1 MQEILQ
7 TVIWI
12 IAIVFAVTV
21 AEMIRELHTFRVREY
36 EVISPKLNG
45 IKKNLQ
51 VVLLSDLHNHVYGEK
66 NKKLLDEIRKIHPD
80 LILVAGDML
89 VGKEDISWEA
99 AAQFVEQL
107 PSICPVYYGNGNHE
121 QRMKEQ
127 PEVYGDA
134 FSSYKERLEKAG
146 IHFLENQTDQI
157 KIAGK
162 TIAVTGLELPNS
174 YYKKFRKHLL
184 GTEKL
189 GEMLGKGEAENFQIL
204 IAHNPVFFQDYRNWG
219 ADLVVS
225 GHLHGGIIRIPGV
238 GGLITPQAK
247 LFPKYSG
254 ELTKEEESYIAVS
267 RGLGSHTVNIRLF
280 NEAEIVVLEL
290 KPEQEKEEDR

>member
-1 MQEILQ
+1 M
-7 TVIWI
+7 IWI
-12 IAIVFAVTV
+12 IAIIFAVTV

-45 IKKNLQ
+45 MDKNLQ

-89 VGKEDISWEA
+89 VGKEDTSWEV
-99 AAQFVEQL
+99 AAQLVEQL
-107 PSICPVYYGNGNHE
+107 PKICPVYYGNGNHE

-127 PEVYGDA
+127 PELYGDNFLA
-134 FSSYKERLEKAG
+134 YKERLEKKG
-146 IHFLENQTDQI
+146 VHFLENKTEHI
-157 KIAGK
+157 RIAGK
-162 TIAVTGLELPNS
+162 NIAISGLELPNS
-174 YYKKFRKHLL
+174 YYKKFRKHVL
-184 GTEKL
+184 GKEKL
-189 GEMLGKGEAENFQIL
+189 NKMLGAVEQEEFQIL

-225 GHLHGGIIRIPGV
+225 GHLHGGIIRIPGL

-280 NEAEIVVLEL
+280 NEAEIVALEL

>member
-7 TVIWI
+7 SVIWI

-66 NKKLLDEIRKIHPD
+66 NKELLDEIRKIHPD

-107 PSICPVYYGNGNHE
+107 PAICPVYYGNGNHE

-127 PEVYGDA
+127 QEVYGDA
-134 FSSYKERLEKAG
+134 FFSYKERLEKAG

-157 KIAGK
+157 KIAGR
-162 TIAVTGLELPNS
+162 TIVVTGLELPNS

-225 GHLHGGIIRIPGV
+225 GHLHGGIIRIPGL

-280 NEAEIVVLEL
+280 NEAEIVALEL

>member
-12 IAIVFAVTV
+12 IAIIFAVTV

-36 EVISPKLNG
+36 EVVSPKLNG
-45 IKKNLQ
+45 MDKNLQ

-66 NKKLLDEIRKIHPD
+66 NNKLLDEIRKIHPD

-89 VGKEDISWEA
+89 VGNEDVSWEV

-107 PSICPVYYGNGNHE
+107 PEICPVYYGNGNHE

-127 PEVYGDA
+127 PEVYGDE
-134 FSSYKERLEKAG
+134 FSAYKERLEEAG
-146 IHFLENQTDQI
+146 VHFLENETEHI
-157 KIAGK
+157 RIAGES
-162 TIAVTGLELPNS
+162 IAVSGLELPNS
-174 YYKKFRKHLL
+174 YYKKFRKHVLGKEKLDGML
-184 GTEKL
+184 GTVEQ
-189 GEMLGKGEAENFQIL
+189 EEFQIL
-204 IAHNPVFFQDYRNWG
+204 IAHNPVFFPDYRKWG

-225 GHLHGGIIRIPGV
+225 GHLHGGIIRIPGL

-280 NEAEIVVLEL
+280 NEAEIVKLEL
-290 KPEQEKEEDR
+290 KPEQAKEEDR

>member
-7 TVIWI
+7 TVIWM

-36 EVISPKLNG
+36 EIISPKLNG

-89 VGKEDISWEA
+89 VGKEDISWEV
-99 AAQFVEQL
+99 AAQFAEQL
-107 PSICPVYYGNGNHE
+107 PEICPVYYGNGNHE

-127 PEVYGDA
+127 QEVYGDA
-134 FSSYKERLEKAG
+134 FFSYKERLEKAG

-157 KIAGK
+157 KIAGR
-162 TIAVTGLELPNS
+162 TIVVTGLELPNS
-174 YYKKFRKHLL
+174 YYKKFRKHFL
-184 GTEKL
+184 GKERL
-189 GEMLGKGEAENFQIL
+189 EEMLGKGETENFQIL

-280 NEAEIVVLEL
+280 NEAEIVALEL